1 MPNQSFP
8 LQNRFVG
15 QRIRKKSILS
25 PTVLGGWRPRCLEK
39 QILKSDGSCKEKF
52 PSSAQDIKN
61 NLGG

>member
-1 MPNQSFP
+1 MPNQSCP

-25 PTVLGGWRPRCLEK
+25 PTVLGDWRPRCVEK
-39 QILKSDGSCKEKF
+39 QIVESDGHCREKL
-52 PSSAQDIKN
+52 PSAAQEIKN